1 MAQSP
6 KSAHAG
12 GTLRASAQPF
22 VPSRTSAPAGD
33 PPPHYLRRV
42 ARSILLRAA
51 VKGRISWFVA
61 LQLLA
66 LLEGGA
72 A

>member
-12 GTLRASAQPF
+12 GTLRASAHSL
-22 VPSRTSAPAGD
+22 VPSRTSAPAGN

-51 VKGRISWFVA
+51 VKGRISWIVA

-66 LLEGGA
+66 HLDGSQP
-72 A
+72 